1 LCGTNTCTFGS
12 KKKEHYMMKPLD
24 VIAENTVG
32 FFINK

>member
-1 LCGTNTCTFGS
+1 VEPTHALLVQ
-12 KKKEHYMMKPLD
+12 KIKEHYMMKPLD